1 MSIDSLQKSLV
12 DMTTAFA
19 TRFEQFENNL
29 QNIKNTA
36 AASNNNSNVNDVAG
50 DFYAFRSFVIA
61 SLSTL
66 HRQVELLQKISDQA
80 EMRSRCKMLLV
91 HELPEHSKEET
102 SAAVVKNLT
111 QHLKTPKLDVTSIS
125 RSHRVGKNKS
135 DKPRPILVKFED
147 VDLKKSIWFSKTAL
161 KGSEITLSEFLTKSR
176 HETFMTARRKFG
188 VNKTWTSNGTI
199 YILDSKGSKHS
210 VNSVAELNA
219 ITTDTTHEQL
229 RAGECGADQRQEAAG
244 NTRPKRTNR
253 NK

>member
-12 DMTTAFA
+12 DMTTTFA

-66 HRQVELLQKISDQA
+66 HRQVELPQKISDQA
-80 EMRSRCKMLLV
+80 EMNSRRKMLLSIV
-91 HELPEHSKEET
+91 KRHIGKQH

-161 KGSEITLSEFLTKSR
+161 KGSGITLSEFLTKSR

-199 YILDSKGSKHS
+199 FILDSKGSKHS
-210 VNSVAELNA
+210 VNSVAELDA

-229 RAGECGADQRQEAAG
+229 RAGECGADQRQEAA
-244 NTRPKRTNR
+244 
-253 NK
+253 

>member
-12 DMTTAFA
+12 DMTTAFV

-36 AASNNNSNVNDVAG
+36 AALNNNSNVDDVAG

-80 EMRSRCKMLLV
+80 EMRSRRKMLLV
-91 HELPEHSKEET
+91 HGIPEHSKEET
-102 SAAVVKNLT
+102 SAAVIKNLT

-135 DKPRPILVKFED
+135 DKPRPKLVKFED

-176 HETFMTARRKFG
+176 HETFMTARQKFG

-199 YILDSKGSKHS
+199 FILDSKGSKHS

-219 ITTDTTHEQL
+219 IPTDTTHEH
-229 RAGECGADQRQEAAG
+229 
-244 NTRPKRTNR
+244 
-253 NK
+253 